1 MGSTSTMVLAAS
13 VVAASQ
19 AGAGSTFVPWR
30 RLSLQGGT
38 AGLGHIDRIVYCT
51 ARIDAT
57 TDPTDHA
64 HQDVYLKALAGT
76 RSIDHIEY
84 GFYVS
89 RVRHSPLATMDRNGR
104 PLLVRPQWPLMVCDA
119 SGNEMPDAILMV
131 SHARREEKASDVN
144 LASHLLYDVLT
155 GAVEAAVV
163 ISNDSDL
170 RLPIRRAR
178 QRVPVGGG
186 QPYSGRYSWIAARWL
201 PRRRSGGTGGTNS
214 TRLISPATNS
224 RTLRQGTRV
233 PMVGSRACVPTQH
246 AVTFMT

>member
-1 MGSTSTMVLAAS
+1 MRVGVYIDGFNLYYGARGICGRGKPGWRWLDIRSLATTL
-13 VVAASQ
+13 VARRHSW
-19 AGAGSTFVPWR
+19 AGA
-30 RLSLQGGT
+30 
-38 AGLGHIDRIVYCT
+38 HIDRIVYCT

-64 HQDVYLKALAGT
+64 HQDLYLKALAGT

-119 SGNEMPDAILMV
+119 SGNEMPDAVLMV

-144 LASHLLYDVLT
+144 LASHLLYDMLT

-178 QRVPVGGG
+178 QRVPVGVV
-186 QPYSGRYSWIAARWL
+186 
-201 PRRRSGGTGGTNS
+201 N
-214 TRLISPATNS
+214 
-224 RTLRQGTRV
+224 
-233 PMVGSRACVPTQH
+233 PTQGVTAGSLRAGFRDGVGRHWWYQLNAADITGHQLPDPAAGH
-246 AVTFMT
+246 ARPDGW